1 VTGSPD
7 VSAIGSPRALA
18 PLVDHTLLTPGAS
31 AEAIARLCDEAR
43 AHGFAAVCV
52 RPEHVA
58 GARRRLDG
66 ALVLVASVVDFPGG
80 RADTAARVAEVE
92 ALARAGAQ
100 ELDVVA
106 PQGLLEAGHWE
117 AALEDLRALVRASR
131 LPVKVILET
140 ASFGRDAIVA
150 AAAVAAAAGAAYV
163 KTSTGYGPGG
173 ATAEHVALLRRV
185 VGEGVGVKASGGIR
199 TAAEA
204 LAMVRA
210 GASRLGCSA
219 SVAIVEGSFQA
230 RARSG

>member
-1 VTGSPD
+1 MTGSPD
-7 VSAIGSPRALA
+7 ASAIRTPRDLA
-18 PLVDHTLLTPGAS
+18 ALVDHTLLAPGVDA
-31 AEAIARLCDEAR
+31 AELARLCDEAR

-58 GARRRLDG
+58 EARRRLDG

-80 RADTAARVAEVE
+80 RAQTAERVAEVE

-100 ELDVVA
+100 EVDALA
-106 PQGLLEAGHWE
+106 PMPLVEAGRWD
-117 AALEDLRALVRASR
+117 AVLEDLRALVRASP

-140 ASFGRDAIVA
+140 ARFGRDAIVA

-163 KTSTGYGPGG
+163 KTSTGFGPGG
-173 ATAEHVALLRRV
+173 ATPEHVALLRRV

-199 TAAEA
+199 TAGAA
-204 LAMVRA
+204 LALVKA

-219 SVAIVEGSFQA
+219 SVAIVESAGF
-230 RARSG
+230 

>member
-1 VTGSPD
+1 MTGSPD
-7 VSAIGSPRALA
+7 ASALRTPRDLA
-18 PLVDHTLLTPGAS
+18 ALVDHTLLAPGATP
-31 AEAIARLCDEAR
+31 EALARLCDEAR

-58 GARRRLDG
+58 EARRRLDG
-66 ALVLVASVVDFPGG
+66 ALVLVASVVDFPAG
-80 RADTAARVAEVE
+80 RGDTAARVAEVE

-100 ELDVVA
+100 EIDAVA
-106 PQGLLEAGHWE
+106 PLALVEAGRWE
-117 AALEDLRALVRASR
+117 AALLDLRALVRASP

-140 ASFGRDAIVA
+140 ARFGRDAIVA

-163 KTSTGYGPGG
+163 KTSTGHGPGG
-173 ATAEHVALLRRV
+173 ATPEHVALLRRV

-199 TAAEA
+199 TAADA

-219 SVAIVEGSFQA
+219 SVAIVEGSF
-230 RARSG
+230 